1 MDESFLYFFK
11 LVCYLVCCPF
21 EPRLSNS
28 PPISSYILAFLT
40 ASPSLS
46 CISVQIAINVF
57 ISSVIHCWMHFSF
70 MFSPFSLI
78 LLVDGGKKM
87 AAKISVSG
95 VVAPP
100 IISGRT
106 RRHRFLFL
114 AHLKAGADLVPV
126 FWNWSQLYLCGKRKN
141 WFQNWN
147 QPRTSTGPALVEKGY
162 VSKATNKSSKMN

>member
-1 MDESFLYFFK
+1 MN
-11 LVCYLVCCPF
+11 PAI
-21 EPRLSNS
+21 SNS

-46 CISVQIAINVF
+46 CISVDDQIAINVF
-57 ISSVIHCWMHFSF
+57 ISSVIYCWMDFSF

-87 AAKISVSG
+87 AAEISVSG

-100 IISGRT
+100 ITSGRT

-141 WFQNWN
+141 WFQSWN
-147 QPRTSTGPALVEKGY
+147 QPGTSTGPALVEKG
-162 VSKATNKSSKMN
+162 

>member
-1 MDESFLYFFK
+1 MDESFLYFF
-11 LVCYLVCCPF
+11 YLFVTWSVFLLNPAI
-21 EPRLSNS
+21 SNC

-46 CISVQIAINVF
+46 CISVDDKIVINVF
-57 ISSVIHCWMHFSF
+57 ISSVIHCWMDFSF

-78 LLVDGGKKM
+78 LLVDGGKKWRRE
-87 AAKISVSG
+87 ISVSG

-114 AHLKAGADLVPV
+114 AHLKAGADFEPV
-126 FWNWSQLYLCGKRKN
+126 LWNRSQLFLCGKRKN
-141 WFQNWN
+141 WFQSW
-147 QPRTSTGPALVEKGY
+147 KD
-162 VSKATNKSSKMN
+162 